1 MYVIYKNLKIFYISE
16 KDHKFFTSEIELLAP
31 ILLIGLKSLTL
42 QGCRTRK
49 QIFLKRV
56 KY

>member
-1 MYVIYKNLKIFYISE
+1 MIFYIYE
-16 KDHKFFTSEIELLAP
+16 KAHKFFTSEIELLAP
-31 ILLIGLKSLTL
+31 ILLIGLKSLKL

-49 QIFLKRV
+49 QTFLKRV